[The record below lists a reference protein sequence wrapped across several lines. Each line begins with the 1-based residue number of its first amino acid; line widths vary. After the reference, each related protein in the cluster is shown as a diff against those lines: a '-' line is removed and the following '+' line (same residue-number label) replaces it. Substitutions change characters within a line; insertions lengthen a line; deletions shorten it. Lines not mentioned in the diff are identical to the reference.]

1 MKMSKIVRLLPAIAI
16 VMGPALAPG
25 QAETRTSFVPENII
39 RPTANTSST
48 QVKSFTRILSGNG
61 WQTTVVLLDL
71 GSTPLSFQQSFFGN
85 NGTAT
90 PFNVQVDGGTTNL
103 TTAALQGRVNA
114 NGSVSYTLSS
124 TGSSLQEGWSLLTFT
139 GAPNQLSGYAILR
152 HAATSGGSD
161 FEVTLPLNSMQD
173 YSARLPFD
181 NTNGFQTQLTVVN
194 PASNMAAQ
202 VRLTYFD
209 AHGQTILLD
218 SLTLNPGEQM
228 TLVVPN
234 TYPDLAGQSGT
245 IAVLTNI
252 NTLSVA
258 GLRFNPLTGAVT
270 SAPVM
275 DFTGPVMALQ

>member
-1 MKMSKIVRLLPAIAI
+1 MKISKIIWLLPAIAI
-16 VMGPALAPG
+16 MVGPALAPVR
-25 QAETRTSFVPENII
+25 AETRTSLAPDSII
-39 RPTANTSST
+39 RPTANISST
-48 QVKSFTRILSGNG
+48 QVKSFTRILSGDG
-61 WQTTVVLLDL
+61 WQTTIVLLDL
-71 GSTPLSFQQSFFGN
+71 GSTPLAFQQSFLGN

-90 PFNVQVDGGTTNL
+90 PFTVQVGGGTSNL
-103 TTAALQGRVNA
+103 VTAALQGTVNA
-114 NGSVSYTLSS
+114 NGSVSYTLPS

-152 HAATSGGSD
+152 HRATSGGFN
-161 FEVTLPLNSMQD
+161 FEVTLPLNSLQD
-173 YSARLPFD
+173 FSARLPFD

-194 PASNMAAQ
+194 PASNMVAQ

-209 AHGQTILLD
+209 THGQTILLD

-258 GLRFNPLTGAVT
+258 GLRLNPLTGAVT
-270 SAPVM
+270 SAPVI
-275 DFTGPVMALQ
+275 DFTGPVVTVQ

>member
-1 MKMSKIVRLLPAIAI
+1 MKISKIMWLLPAIAI
-16 VMGPALAPG
+16 VVALAPG
-25 QAETRTSFVPENII
+25 HAETRTSLSPETII
-39 RPTANTSST
+39 RPTGNTSST

-61 WQTTVVLLDL
+61 WQTTIVLMDL

-90 PFNVQVDGGTTNL
+90 PFTVQVDRSTADL
-103 TTAALQGRVNA
+103 TTAALQGTVTA
-114 NGSVSYTLSS
+114 NGSVSYTLPS

-139 GAPNQLSGYAILR
+139 GVPNQLSGYAILR
-152 HAATSGGSD
+152 HAATSGSFN

-173 YSARLPFD
+173 FSARLPFD

-228 TLVVPN
+228 TVVVPN

-258 GLRFNPLTGAVT
+258 GLRLNPLTGAVT

-275 DFTGPVMALQ
+275 NFTAPVVALQ